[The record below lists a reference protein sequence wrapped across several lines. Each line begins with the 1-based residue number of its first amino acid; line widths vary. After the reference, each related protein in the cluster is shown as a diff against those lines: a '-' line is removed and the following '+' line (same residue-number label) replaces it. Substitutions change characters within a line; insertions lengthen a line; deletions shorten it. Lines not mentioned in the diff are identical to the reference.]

1 VGMLRDA
8 LNAHRTYITYVRCKG
23 YESERRLYMTKGSI
37 ECKAQFQN
45 PMMKMRNYRRC

>member
-1 VGMLRDA
+1 
-8 LNAHRTYITYVRCKG
+8 
-23 YESERRLYMTKGSI
+23 MTKGSI